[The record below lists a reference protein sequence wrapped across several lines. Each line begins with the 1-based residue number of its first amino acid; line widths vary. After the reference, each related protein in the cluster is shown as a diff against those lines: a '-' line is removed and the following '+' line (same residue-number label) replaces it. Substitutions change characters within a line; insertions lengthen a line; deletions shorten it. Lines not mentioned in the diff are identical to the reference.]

1 MPRKQKRRLEPAYLI
16 AHGDVEEVRFQAGNY
31 WHTATPAG
39 LTFNCKCQAGQHTV
53 TWQEDIPLILAI
65 LSAHRDQLW
74 KVLCDGERMLLA
86 RPDAGYKGKRLTFC
100 LVGVIWPTDEV
111 LTFVSFRE

>member
-1 MPRKQKRRLEPAYLI
+1 MLHSPARRASERQSVSSPRTRLPNRVYHMPRKQKRRLEPAYLI

-74 KVLCDGERMLLA
+74 KVLCDGERMLL
-86 RPDAGYKGKRLTFC
+86 
-100 LVGVIWPTDEV
+100 
-111 LTFVSFRE
+111 